1 MTILAFFVVGGTTG
15 ADIVEALE
23 KSRRRG
29 RIAAVLFTVFAEYE
43 IVVVPYHRMKAETFK
58 M

>member
-15 ADIVEALE
+15 ADIVEVLE
-23 KSRRRG
+23 RSRRRR
-29 RIAAVLFTVFAEYE
+29 RITAVLFTVFAEFE
-43 IVVVPYHRMKAETFK
+43 IVVVPYHRMEAETFK